1 MFLLFLKLYPLGMS
15 ILEQCPNN
23 KTVQTIE
30 YVHICKYIHYVHSF
44 LPLQGL
50 TLSPK
55 KIRHLPIEQL

>member
-30 YVHICKYIHYVHSF
+30 YVHICRLVI
-44 LPLQGL
+44 LLRQ
-50 TLSPK
+50 
-55 KIRHLPIEQL
+55 IEIVLKDSKGFVCATQSV